1 MKNALPCRPL
11 RPKGFTL
18 LELVVVVSIIAILGS
33 VLLNRIWFYQEQAER
48 AAMEQVAGALQSAL
62 TLQFGRLMVRG
73 RETGASVLATENPMN
88 WLARKPA
95 NYEGEFYD
103 PTPQS
108 VPAGSWMF
116 DLKSRELIY
125 VVDRSEY
132 FTPGRD
138 GVKWVRYRVNLVYE
152 DAPGEGAKGNRA
164 IAGAVIEPVE
174 SYVWFDRR
182 LR

>member
-1 MKNALPCRPL
+1 MKNRPSSRL
-11 RPKGFTL
+11 SRHKGFTL
-18 LELVVVVSIIAILGS
+18 LELVVVICIIAILGGM
-33 VLLNRIWFYQEQAER
+33 LLNRIWFYQEQAER

-73 RETGASVLATENPMN
+73 RETGAGVLATENPMN
-88 WLARKPA
+88 WLSRKPD
-95 NYEGEFYD
+95 NYEGEFYN
-103 PTPQS
+103 PTPQA
-108 VPAGSWMF
+108 VPPGSWMF

-125 VVDRSEY
+125 VVNRGEY
-132 FTPGRD
+132 FTPGKD

-152 DAPGEGAKGNRA
+152 NAPGEGAKGNRA